1 MKSKESK
8 LFPRRQYMFAA
19 LLVFALAAFTAA
31 QETFRVGDMVET
43 ADGRQCRI
51 ESITGNSAKVRCGP
65 NRSDI
70 RVYSFQSLVS
80 EKTAALRREQQ
91 QQTQTPVSSQTTA
104 SNRAQPQGNTFRVG
118 DMVTT
123 PDGRTG
129 KIESFKD
136 QEMAKVRFGPGASD
150 SQYFMLPDLKK
161 AVDPSKETFRVGD
174 VVVSPMSP
182 KGAEGRIESINGN
195 SAKIRFG
202 PGKYDF
208 NYDLLENLKSP
219 KAAAVER
226 DQQQDEL
233 RQKPIRAQFEDEAK
247 PFTVLVRTLAHAYD
261 PKFRQDASFTD
272 NAATYEKWRKDLESL
287 NAICQK
293 YPNLTNRAGAD
304 ADNISQNLG
313 DWCKL
318 AEQRTAVLAKMKT
331 TVGAHYAGSSVQ
343 SWTNKI
349 NSAMRNRNGYVK
361 DELQMLLYD
370 RAAWEQKEFQSI
382 KRSYADAGEP
392 VPPNL
397 FAGLDNKVN
406 EFKAHI
412 ERDAPTRSW
421 TQPPYTDAALEG
433 MARKAYPAQH
443 PGVKVFK
450 TGMTF
455 TTWKAMDDTSLVGSG
470 TDYKLYRTTK
480 GAYRYK
486 LGLALVKLPNQPFC
500 QIRDFQVQQD
510 KAGAG
515 YSAPK
520 LHLPLGYTGIF
531 VKCP

>member
-1 MKSKESK
+1 MKHTLLLLS
-8 LFPRRQYMFAA
+8 
-19 LLVFALAAFTAA
+19 LLVVMAPPVVA

-70 RVYSFQSLVS
+70 RVYSFQSLKS
-80 EKTAALRREQQ
+80 AKAAESRREEQE
-91 QQTQTPVSSQTTA
+91 QTQTPVSSQAPA
-104 SNRAQPQGNTFRVG
+104 SIHAQGQNTFRIG
-118 DMVTT
+118 DTVTV

-136 QEMAKVRFGPGASD
+136 QEMAKVRFGAGVNET
-150 SQYFMLPDLKK
+150 QYFILPDLKK

-174 VVVSPMSP
+174 TVVSPMSP
-182 KGAEGRIESINGN
+182 KGAQGRIESINGN

-219 KAAAVER
+219 KSAALER
-226 DQQQDEL
+226 DQEQEEL

-272 NAATYEKWRKDLESL
+272 NPATYEKWRKDLDSL
-287 NAICQK
+287 NTICQK
-293 YPNLTNRAGAD
+293 YPNLTSRPNAD
-304 ADNISQNLG
+304 ADNINQNLG

-318 AEQRTAVLAKMKT
+318 AEQRETVLKKMKT
-331 TVGAHYAGSSVQ
+331 TVGEHSAGREVQ

-382 KRSYADAGEP
+382 KKTYADAGES

-397 FAGLDNKVN
+397 FASLDEKVD
-406 EFKAHI
+406 ELKAQI

-421 TQPPYTDAALEG
+421 QQPPYTDAGLEA

-480 GAYRYK
+480 DAYRYK

-515 YSAPK
+515 FSAAK
-520 LHLPLGYTGIF
+520 LHLPLGYAGIF

>member
-1 MKSKESK
+1 MKHTLLLLS
-8 LFPRRQYMFAA
+8 
-19 LLVFALAAFTAA
+19 LLVVMAPPVFA

-43 ADGRQCRI
+43 ADGRHCRI
-51 ESITGNSAKVRCGP
+51 ESITGSSAKVRCGP
-65 NRSDI
+65 NRSDL
-70 RVYSFQSLVS
+70 RVFSFQSLIS
-80 EKTAALRREQQ
+80 EKTAALRRQPEPEQA
-91 QQTQTPVSSQTTA
+91 QTAVNSRTTA
-104 SNRAQPQGNTFRVG
+104 STPAPAQGNTFRVG

-129 KIESFKD
+129 KIESFKN
-136 QEMAKVRFGPGASD
+136 QEMAKVRFGPGATD
-150 SQYFMLPDLKK
+150 TQYFMLPDLKK
-161 AVDPSKETFRVGD
+161 AADPSKETFRVGD
-174 VVVSPMSP
+174 TVVSPSAP
-182 KGAEGRIESINGN
+182 KGSEGRIESINGN

-208 NYDLLENLKSP
+208 VYDLLENLKSP
-219 KAAAVER
+219 RAAAVER
-226 DQQQDEL
+226 EGEQQEL
-233 RQKPIRAQFEDEAK
+233 RMKPIRAQFEDEAR
-247 PFTVLVRTLAHAYD
+247 PFSVLVKTLAHAYD
-261 PKFRQDASFTD
+261 PKFRQEAGAIADKP
-272 NAATYEKWRKDLESL
+272 ATYEKWRKDLDSL
-287 NAICQK
+287 HAICQK
-293 YPNLTNRAGAD
+293 YPNLTNRPGAD
-304 ADNISQNLG
+304 ADNISQNAA

-318 AEQRTAVLAKMKT
+318 AEQRTSVINKMKA
-331 TVGAHYAGSSVQ
+331 TVGGHYAGATVQ

-349 NSAMRNRNGYVK
+349 NSAMRDRNGSIK
-361 DELQMLLYD
+361 DDLQMLLYD
-370 RAAWEQKEFQSI
+370 RAAWEQKELQNI
-382 KRSYADAGEP
+382 KKTYADAGES

-397 FAGLDNKVN
+397 FAGLDEKVN
-406 EFKAHI
+406 ELKAQI

-433 MARKAYPAQH
+433 MARRAYPAQS

-515 YSAPK
+515 YSAAR

>member
-1 MKSKESK
+1 MKRLLPFLLL
-8 LFPRRQYMFAA
+8 LFVMA
-19 LLVFALAAFTAA
+19 LPAFA
-31 QETFRVGDMVET
+31 QESFRVGDMVET
-43 ADGRQCRI
+43 NDGRQCRI
-51 ESITGNSAKVRCGP
+51 ESITGSSAKVRCGP
-65 NRSDI
+65 ARSDI
-70 RVYSFQSLVS
+70 RVYSLQSLMS
-80 EKTAALRREQQ
+80 AKTAASRREQQ

-104 SNRAQPQGNTFRVG
+104 AKSSQSVQNTFRVG
-118 DMVTT
+118 DTVAV

-129 KIESFKD
+129 KVESFKD
-136 QEMAKVRFGPGASD
+136 QELAKVKFGEND
-150 SQYFMLPDLKK
+150 SQYFLLQDLKK
-161 AVDPSKETFRVGD
+161 AADPSKETFRVGD
-174 VVVSPMSP
+174 MVVSARAP
-182 KGAEGRIESINGN
+182 AAGRIESINGN
-195 SAKIRFG
+195 SAHIKFG

-208 NYDLLENLKSP
+208 VDDLLENLKSP
-219 KAAAVER
+219 KAAELER
-226 DQQQDEL
+226 DQQQAEQ
-233 RQKPIRAQFEDEAK
+233 RQKPIRAQFEDEAR
-247 PFTVLVRTLAHAYD
+247 PFTGPVIILAHAYD
-261 PKFRQDASFTD
+261 PKFRQDASGITD
-272 NAATYEKWRKDLESL
+272 KPATYEKWRTDLEAL
-287 NAICQK
+287 DALCQK
-293 YPNLTNRAGAD
+293 YPNLTNRPGAD
-304 ADNISQNLG
+304 ADNIRQNPA

-318 AEQRTAVLAKMKT
+318 ASQRTAVINKMKA
-331 TVGAHYAGSSVQ
+331 TVGGHYAGTAVQ

-349 NSAMRNRNGYVK
+349 NSAMRDRNGSIK

-370 RAAWEQKEFQSI
+370 RAAWEQKELQNI
-382 KRSYADAGEP
+382 KKTYADAGES

-397 FAGLDNKVN
+397 FASLDEKVN
-406 EFKAHI
+406 ELKAQI

-421 TQPPYTDAALEG
+421 TQPPYTDAALEA
-433 MARKAYPAQH
+433 MARRAYPAQS

-515 YSAPK
+515 YTAAK